1 MVKTFTEYDELKS
14 QEMELEQEAENIAAL
29 CFLYQLSV
37 SLDCFLNPLGF
48 NPYISLCYRCAAV
61 LQEPLHKGN
70 VIAVVAVDLCCVPFS
85 ETVSADVL
93 IAQVVT
99 YRRELLLDG
108 ARSKG
113 KNKICAADAEAQTIV
128 YYQGPGGDSPARA
141 LIRI

>member
-1 MVKTFTEYDELKS
+1 MHSKGERAFPLVFS
-14 QEMELEQEAENIAAL
+14 
-29 CFLYQLSV
+29 YQLCMS
-37 SLDCFLNPLGF
+37 FNRFFNPLRLNADIPLRHG
-48 NPYISLCYRCAAV
+48 CVAV

-70 VIAVVAVDLCCVPFS
+70 IIAIVAIDLCCVPFS
-85 ETVSADVL
+85 ETVRADAL

-99 YRRELLLDG
+99 DRRKLFLYG

-113 KNKICAADAEAQTIV
+113 KNQICAADAEAQTIV